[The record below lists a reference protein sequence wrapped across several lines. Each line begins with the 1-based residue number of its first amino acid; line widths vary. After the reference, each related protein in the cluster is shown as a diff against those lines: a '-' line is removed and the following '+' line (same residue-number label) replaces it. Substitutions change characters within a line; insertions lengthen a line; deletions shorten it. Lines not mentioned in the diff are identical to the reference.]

1 MGLKISK
8 DDASIK
14 KMSDLLRTGAVMLS
28 ESCPICSLPLFKLKS
43 GEVICPTHGRV
54 QIVKS
59 DEEILS
65 ITTIA
70 SLDELERIAVSIIN
84 KLRKDLEDGD
94 SNANDSNIVRV
105 LSAWLDILERVRR
118 LKILIKHSEKA

>member
-1 MGLKISK
+1 MAKEDLSV
-8 DDASIK
+8 K
-14 KMSDLLRTGAVMLS
+14 KMSELLRAGAVMLS

-65 ITTIA
+65 ITTTA
-70 SLDELERIAVSIIN
+70 SLDELERVTVSAIN
-84 KLRKDLEDGD
+84 KLRKELEDSD
-94 SNANDSNIVRV
+94 VSENDIDVV
-105 LSAWLDILERVRR
+105 KELSAWLEILERIRR
-118 LKILIKHSEKA
+118 LKIIIRHSDKAQR

>member
-1 MGLKISK
+1 MGLKIIK
-8 DDASIK
+8 DDANIK
-14 KMSDLLRTGAVMLS
+14 KMSDLLRTGAIMLS

-70 SLDELERIAVSIIN
+70 SLDELERVAVSIIN
-84 KLRKDLEDGD
+84 KLRKDLEVGNSD
-94 SNANDSNIVRV
+94 ANDSNIVRMLV
-105 LSAWLDILERVRR
+105 SWLDVLERVRR
-118 LKILIKHSEKA
+118 LKAIIKHSEKA

>member
-1 MGLKISK
+1 MGKEDLSV
-8 DDASIK
+8 K
-14 KMSDLLRTGAVMLS
+14 KMSELLRAGAVMLS

-65 ITTIA
+65 ITTTA
-70 SLDELERIAVSIIN
+70 SLDELERVAVSAIN
-84 KLRKDLEDGD
+84 KLRRELEEENPDKSDLD
-94 SNANDSNIVRV
+94 IVKT
-105 LSAWLDILERVRR
+105 LSAWLDVLERVRK
-118 LKILIKHSEKA
+118 LKIIIKHSEKL

>member
-1 MGLKISK
+1 
-8 DDASIK
+8 
-14 KMSDLLRTGAVMLS
+14 MSELLRAGAVMLS

-65 ITTIA
+65 ITTTA
-70 SLDELERIAVSIIN
+70 SLDELERVAVSAIN
-84 KLRKDLEDGD
+84 KLRRELEEENPDKSDLD
-94 SNANDSNIVRV
+94 IVKT
-105 LSAWLDILERVRR
+105 LSAWLDVLERVRK
-118 LKILIKHSEKA
+118 LKIIIKHSEKL